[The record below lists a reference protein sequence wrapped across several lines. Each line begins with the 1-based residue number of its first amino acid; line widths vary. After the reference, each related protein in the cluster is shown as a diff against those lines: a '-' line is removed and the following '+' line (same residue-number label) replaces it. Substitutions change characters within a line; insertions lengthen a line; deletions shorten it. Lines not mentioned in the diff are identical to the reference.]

1 LVDWLA
7 GTKAGNDGHD
17 PPSHPVYDDY
27 VSAGDDG
34 YDPQPFEQLAGALAH
49 AGMTAK
55 ARAVRYAKFRY
66 RDQAHHGPWW
76 ETWILWP
83 LSRFVTGYGVYPFW
97 ALFWFA
103 GLVATGFFVAHF
115 SHARLL
121 QPRYRKFW
129 YSLENALP
137 LVEFSAQHNSVEH
150 GREWVESWFH
160 FQKAMGFV
168 LATVLIGALSLLA
181 G

>member
-1 LVDWLA
+1 MCLIPALWRRSA
-7 GTKAGNDGHD
+7 
-17 PPSHPVYDDY
+17 PP
-27 VSAGDDG
+27 
-34 YDPQPFEQLAGALAH
+34 
-49 AGMTAK
+49 
-55 ARAVRYAKFRY
+55 
-66 RDQAHHGPWW
+66 GPWQ
-76 ETWILWP
+76 ETRILWP
-83 LSRFVTGYGVYPFW
+83 LSRFVIGHGVYPFW

-115 SHARLL
+115 SRARLL

-181 G
+181 Q